1 MMKAAAWKATASVQL
16 CRGHD
21 HDHDHG
27 RGREVGLRLY
37 QT

>member
-1 MMKAAAWKATASVQL
+1 MKTTAWEATASVQL

-21 HDHDHG
+21 HAHDHD

>member
-1 MMKAAAWKATASVQL
+1 MKTTAWEATASVQL

-27 RGREVGLRLY
+27 REVSLRLY

>member
-1 MMKAAAWKATASVQL
+1 MKTTAWEATASVQL

-21 HDHDHG
+21 HDH
-27 RGREVGLRLY
+27 GREVGLRLY

>member
-1 MMKAAAWKATASVQL
+1 MNPTAWEATASVHL

-21 HDHDHG
+21 HDHNN
-27 RGREVGLRLY
+27 GREVGLRPY